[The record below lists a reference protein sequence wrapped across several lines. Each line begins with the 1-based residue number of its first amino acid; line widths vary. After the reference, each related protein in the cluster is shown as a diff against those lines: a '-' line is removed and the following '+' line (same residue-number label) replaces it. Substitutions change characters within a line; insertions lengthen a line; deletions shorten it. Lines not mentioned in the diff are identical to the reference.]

1 MDLNKRN
8 IFLFYIF
15 EKNFIVFWSL
25 VVTHISNIKRTIG
38 MKIAWGIRHELWML
52 ELKEQKS
59 CQTTPITGHHA
70 AEEYDL
76 NTCT

>member
-1 MDLNKRN
+1 
-8 IFLFYIF
+8 
-15 EKNFIVFWSL
+15 
-25 VVTHISNIKRTIG
+25 

-59 CQTTPITGHHA
+59 CKTTPITGHHA